1 MNSNDKIIDKS
12 VFFLPLGGAGEI
24 GMNCYLYNCQD
35 KWLIV
40 DLGVTFNDES
50 MPYADLILP
59 DLQYIFERKKDI
71 VGMILTHAHEDHI
84 GGVPYLYENL
94 GDIPIFATSF
104 TSSVLKRKFSKN
116 KKSPNIN
123 TLKYNQVYSLGPFNV
138 EILAL
143 THSIPEPNAILIKTK
158 DVNIFHSG
166 DWKIDPFPLVG
177 KPIDEEKIKRIKKEK
192 IHTLVCDST
201 NIFNASPS
209 GSEQDVRKTLDKVF
223 NEHKNGK
230 IVVTC
235 FASNIA
241 RLETIGY
248 VAKKHK
254 RSCIFLGRSLKKIYD
269 AALEND
275 YLKTIPKFLN
285 QDDGRLISDENIVLV
300 CTGSQGESRAAL
312 YKLVNG
318 MNANYS
324 LNKYDLV
331 IFSSREIP
339 GNEKQISII
348 KNNILKSG
356 AKYIDD
362 QFPKVHVSGHPS
374 KKELEEMYEWVNPDL
389 LIPIHGEFSHLNEH
403 IRFAKSKGIKN
414 TLLVENGDLACINT
428 ECPTVT
434 ETVNFGR
441 KILFGNRMLS
451 KNDKIL
457 NNLKN
462 SNFNCSAQIVFVIN
476 NIDDV
481 LIKPIIFVNTIIDE
495 SDKLENEKL
504 QKKIIDIFNESNRKS
519 ITDDILKNYLKT
531 QIRSTILKDYG
542 IRPLTSVRIVRV

>member
-1 MNSNDKIIDKS
+1 MNGKNKIIDKS
-12 VFFLPLGGAGEI
+12 VFFLPLGGVGEI

-35 KWLIV
+35 KWLII

-116 KKSPNIN
+116 KKLPNIS
-123 TLKYNQVYSLGPFNV
+123 TLKYNQNYNLGPFNV

-177 KPIDEEKIKRIKKEK
+177 KPIDEDKIKRIKKEK

-209 GSEQDVRKTLDKVF
+209 GSEQDVRLTLDKVF

-235 FASNIA
+235 FASNVA

-254 RSCIFLGRSLKKIYD
+254 RSCIFLGRSLKRIYD

-285 QDDGRLISDENIVLV
+285 QDDGKLISDENTVLV

-318 MNANYS
+318 MNANY
-324 LNKYDLV
+324 NIKKNDLV

-362 QFPKVHVSGHPS
+362 KFPKVHVSGHPS
-374 KKELEEMYEWVNPDL
+374 KKELEKMYEWVDPDL

-414 TLLVENGDLACINT
+414 TLLVENGDLACINNDN
-428 ECPTVT
+428 PTIT
-434 ETVNFGR
+434 KTVNFGR
-441 KILFGNRMLS
+441 KIVFGNRMFS
-451 KNDKIL
+451 KDDKIL

-462 SNFNCSAQIVFVIN
+462 SNFNSSAQIVFVLN
-476 NIDDV
+476 NMDDL
-481 LIKPIIFVNTIIDE
+481 LIKPIIFANTIIDE
-495 SDKLENEKL
+495 NDILENEEL
-504 QKKIIDIFNESNRKS
+504 QKKIIDIFNEFNNKNL
-519 ITDDILKNYLKT
+519 TDDILRNYLQTK
-531 QIRSTILKDYG
+531 IRSKILKDYG

>member
-1 MNSNDKIIDKS
+1 
-12 VFFLPLGGAGEI
+12 
-24 GMNCYLYNCQD
+24 
-35 KWLIV
+35 
-40 DLGVTFNDES
+40 
-50 MPYADLILP
+50 
-59 DLQYIFERKKDI
+59 
-71 VGMILTHAHEDHI
+71 MILTHAHEDHI

>member
-1 MNSNDKIIDKS
+1 MTSNNKIIDKS
-12 VFFLPLGGAGEI
+12 VFFLPLGGVGEI
-24 GMNCYLYNCQD
+24 GMNCYLYKSQG
-35 KWLIV
+35 KWLII

-71 VGMILTHAHEDHI
+71 VGIILTHAHEDHI
-84 GGVPYLYENL
+84 GGVPYLYENF
-94 GDIPIFATSF
+94 GDTPIFATSF
-104 TSSVLKRKFSKN
+104 TNSVLRRKFSKN
-116 KKSPNIN
+116 KKLPNIN
-123 TLKYNQVYSLGPFNV
+123 TLKYNQVYNLGPFNI

-158 DVNIFHSG
+158 HLNIFHSG

-177 KPIDEEKIKRIKKEK
+177 KPIDEEKIKKIKNEK

-201 NIFNASPS
+201 NIFNESPS
-209 GSEQDVRKTLDKVF
+209 GSEHDVRQTLDKVF

-248 VAKKHK
+248 VARKHN
-254 RSCIFLGRSLKKIYD
+254 RSCIFLGRSLKRIYD

-285 QDDGRLISDENIVLV
+285 QDDGKLIPDENTVLV

-324 LNKYDLV
+324 LTRSDLV

-339 GNEKQISII
+339 GNEKQISVI

-362 QFPKVHVSGHPS
+362 KFPKVHVSGHPS
-374 KKELEEMYEWVNPDL
+374 KKELEKMYEWVDPDL

-403 IRFAKSKGIKN
+403 IKFAKSKGIKN
-414 TLLVENGDLACINT
+414 TLLVENGDLACISAEN
-428 ECPTVT
+428 PIIS

-441 KILFGNRMLS
+441 KILFGNRMFS

-462 SNFNCSAQIVFVIN
+462 SNFNSSVQIVFVLN
-476 NIDDV
+476 DIDDL
-481 LIKPIIFVNTIIDE
+481 LIKPIIFANTIIDE
-495 SDKLENEKL
+495 NDKLENDKL
-504 QKKIIDIFNESNRKS
+504 KKKIIDMFNESNGKS
-519 ITDDILKNYLKT
+519 VTDDKLKNYLKT
-531 QIRSTILKDYG
+531 KIRNTILKDYG

>member
-50 MPYADLILP
+50 IPYADLILP